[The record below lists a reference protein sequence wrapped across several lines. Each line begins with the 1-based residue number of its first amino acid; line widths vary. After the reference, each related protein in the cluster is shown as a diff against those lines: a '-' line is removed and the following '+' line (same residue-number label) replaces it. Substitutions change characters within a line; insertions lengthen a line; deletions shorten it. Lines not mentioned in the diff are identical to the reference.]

1 MIAHDKEVFDVAFN
15 PKSAD
20 IFASVGAEGSIR
32 LFDTRSLDHST
43 ILYETG
49 DAQPLLRLA
58 WNPLDN
64 NYVACFGVDSRQVVI
79 VDVRSA
85 AVPVAILSDQSGG
98 GSISSMRWAP
108 HNSGWLAVSD
118 SDGLKLWDVSQ
129 NVSHPAWSLP
139 DHHQFNFN
147 GTLQNLVWPSNAPDW
162 IAASTATDIHLI
174 KL

>member
-64 NYVACFGVDSRQVVI
+64 NYIACFGVDSQQVVI

-85 AVPVAILSDQSGG
+85 AVPVAILSDHTAG
-98 GSISSMRWAP
+98 ISSMRWAP
-108 HNSGWLAVSD
+108 HNSGWLAVAD
-118 SDGLKLWDVSQ
+118 PAGLKLWDVSQ
-129 NVSHPAWSLP
+129 NVSQPSWALP
-139 DHHQFNFN
+139 SANFTQ
-147 GTLQNLVWPSNAPDW
+147 GTLQNIVWPSTAPDW
-162 IAASTATDIHLI
+162 LAASTATDIHLI

>member
-1 MIAHDKEVFDVAFN
+1 MTQLIAHDKEVFDVAFN
-15 PKSAD
+15 PKSAFV
-20 IFASVGAEGSIR
+20 FASVGAEGSIR

-43 ILYETG
+43 ILYETT

-64 NYVACFGVDSRQVVI
+64 NYVACFGLDSDQIII

-85 AVPVAILSDQSGG
+85 AVPVAILPGHGG
-98 GSISSMRWAP
+98 ISAMHWAP
-108 HNSGWLAVSD
+108 HNSGWLAASD
-118 SDGLKLWDVSQ
+118 KSGLKLWDVSQ
-129 NVSHPAWSLP
+129 NVNQPGWALPATT
-139 DHHQFNFN
+139 
-147 GTLQNLVWPSNAPDW
+147 GTIQSLVWPENAPDW

>member
-43 ILYETG
+43 ILYETA

-64 NYVACFGVDSRQVVI
+64 NYVACFGVDSGQVII

-85 AVPVAILSDQSGG
+85 AVPVAILSDHIGG
-98 GSISSMRWAP
+98 ISAMRWAP
-108 HNSGWLAVSD
+108 HNSGWLAVTD
-118 SDGLKLWDVSQ
+118 TAGLKLWDVSQ
-129 NVSHPAWSLP
+129 NVNQPSWALPSSSLS
-139 DHHQFNFN
+139 Q
-147 GTLQNLVWPSNAPDW
+147 GTLQNLVWPSSAPDW
-162 IAASTATDIHLI
+162 IATSTATEIHIL

>member
-1 MIAHDKEVFDVAFN
+1 MIAHDKEVYDVAFN

-64 NYVACFGVDSRQVVI
+64 NYVACFGVDSQQIVI

-85 AVPVAILSDQSGG
+85 AVPVAILNGHSN
-98 GSISSMRWAP
+98 ISSLQWAP
-108 HNSGWLAVSD
+108 HNSGWMAVGD
-118 SDGLKLWDVSQ
+118 AGGVKLWDVSANVQQPTWHLPTTKPIQ
-129 NVSHPAWSLP
+129 NMI
-139 DHHQFNFN
+139 
-147 GTLQNLVWPSNAPDW
+147 WPTSAPDW
-162 IAASTATDIHLI
+162 MAFSTNYVIQAV